1 MESRHSNGFDTWQ
14 LSSQSSEIPSS
25 SGLNRNWYQSVW
37 FLENEFHIFEFQQTL
52 CSSYLN
58 MPEHT
63 HAHIHTHFVSYP
75 QNQTYLC
82 SQALSWLQILSSIL
96 TNTQRKWPSLERQQV
111 ILKELT
117 LCMRPRHQPLISQI
131 NYRIATR
138 RHLSAARKWKQ
149 KSAPEANSKEKK
161 KKEGKID
168 GEASQCKQNMSPH
181 SFDYLTPKN
190 NKPN

>member
-1 MESRHSNGFDTWQ
+1 MATFHHRAPKCLHLQASTAIGIKVCDFR
-14 LSSQSSEIPSS
+14 
-25 SGLNRNWYQSVW
+25 
-37 FLENEFHIFEFQQTL
+37 ENEFHIFEFQQTL

-63 HAHIHTHFVSYP
+63 RTHTHLVSYP
-75 QNQTYLC
+75 QNQKLFMHTGL
-82 SQALSWLQILSSIL
+82 LSWLQMFSPIL
-96 TNTQRKWPSLERQQV
+96 TNTQRTWPPLEGQQV
-111 ILKELT
+111 IPKELT
-117 LCMRPRHQPLISQI
+117 LCMRPRRQPLISQI

-149 KSAPEANSKEKK
+149 KSAPEANSQEKKQRKK
-161 KKEGKID
+161 KKNRKID
-168 GEASQCKQNMSPH
+168 GEASPCKQNLSPH